1 MQIQDSFNVIMVQG
15 ETEWKTQQKNENKS
29 LRGSWKKY
37 LVWRG
42 VKLQIG
48 SRKKKKIIIII

>member
-1 MQIQDSFNVIMVQG
+1 MIKAKKIFSWFLLIYCNEKVN
-15 ETEWKTQQKNENKS
+15 KNKN

-42 VKLQIG
+42 VKLQIR
-48 SRKKKKIIIII
+48 STKVIKKIVIY